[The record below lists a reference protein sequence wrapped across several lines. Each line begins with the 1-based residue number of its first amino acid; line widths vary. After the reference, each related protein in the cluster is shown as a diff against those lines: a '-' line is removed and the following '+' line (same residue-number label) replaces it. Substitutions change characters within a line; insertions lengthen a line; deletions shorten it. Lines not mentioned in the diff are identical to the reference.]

1 VVQAK
6 GLTQVSD
13 AEQLAA
19 WVQQAIDD
27 NPDAAEKVRNGKLQT
42 LQFLVGQ
49 VMKLSRGRANP
60 NEVRRLIADALG
72 VKIDE

>member
-1 VVQAK
+1 
-6 GLTQVSD
+6 
-13 AEQLAA
+13 
-19 WVQQAIDD
+19 
-27 NPDAAEKVRNGKLQT
+27 VRNGKLQT

-72 VKIDE
+72 VQLE

>member
-1 VVQAK
+1 
-6 GLTQVSD
+6 D
-13 AEQLAA
+13 QLAA
-19 WVQQAIDD
+19 WVQQAIAE

-60 NEVRRLIADALG
+60 NEVRRLLAEALG
-72 VKIDE
+72 VQVE